1 MGVTTLH
8 SFMAILAVLEISIEK
23 RERIIIMVITTWD
36 NEIEIVLIIC
46 IAKCLL

>member
-8 SFMAILAVLEISIEK
+8 SFMAILAVLEISIEE

-36 NEIEIVLIIC
+36 NEIEIVLMIC